1 MDSLLNEKKK
11 FIRHVLS
18 NAPPGKISDLI
29 SNLKIIFGS
38 NAIIQNFIEDII
50 SNYNEDNHILIPF
63 ENNEYIIICKQSKSG
78 NLYLHPNLK
87 ILANVNH
94 LKRKVIDTTPLIKF
108 DYSDILEKYRQACNN
123 KLKEYVDIY
132 YKKWNEHQTENYPT
146 VNIGSKHGLNVKC
159 ASSVYAS
166 ESENKNN
173 LFLIICC
180 DRYYLKNFHASSWR
194 SSWNVNFLE
203 TDQEIPL
210 TGTIDVVLT
219 YFEDANINFKTRKVF
234 EKRVSVTNDVESF
247 ASSILSVIREC
258 ENDVLYDLNH
268 FIANTSNDLIKNTR
282 KIIPLNGDKF
292 YWMETYQD
300 IPTQI
305 KLI

>member
-18 NAPPGKISDLI
+18 NAPPGKVFDLI
-29 SNLKIIFGS
+29 SNLKTIFGS

-50 SNYNEDNHILIPF
+50 SKYNEDNYILIPF
-63 ENNEYIIICKQSKSG
+63 ESDEYIIICKESKSG

-94 LKRKVIDTTPLIKF
+94 LKRKVIDTTPLTKL
-108 DYSDILEKYRQACNN
+108 DHPDILEKYRVACNN

-132 YKKWNEHQTENYPT
+132 YKKWSDHQTGNYPT

-166 ESENKNN
+166 ECENKYN
-173 LFLIICC
+173 LFLLICC

-203 TDQEIPL
+203 ADQEIIL

-234 EKRVSVTNDVESF
+234 EKRVSVTNDIENF

-268 FIANTSNDLIKNTR
+268 LIANTSSDLIKNTR
-282 KIIPLNGDKF
+282 KIIPLNAHHHHHH
-292 YWMETYQD
+292 
-300 IPTQI
+300 
-305 KLI
+305 